1 MLKKYTEAD
10 FYELKFVA
18 RGRLSPDGISAFF
31 IATLIY
37 SGIITLILV
46 SGANNNTYITYQ
58 IWKAI
63 LNTDLWILL
72 IHLFIAIFFIKE
84 KIYIKFQKLQV
95 VLLNIIT
102 IKMSV
107 EFYQVFFLACED
119 KRAPSYMAR
128 SGMILLPGGF
138 IFLIISSIRAIHR
151 VKQGKFRRGGEGL
164 FNFKESKLYVSSP
177 LIFGLIMFSGTFA
190 RNFSGSSD
198 IRKIIPGL
206 TFMLLLCAFVQY
218 VMALAIP
225 EFFLVTYCKF
235 RFKSF
240 NMEPI
245 KRINKKRL

>member
-10 FYELKFVA
+10 FYLLEDVA

-46 SGANNNTYITYQ
+46 SGANNNTHITNQ
-58 IWKAI
+58 IWKVI
-63 LNTDLWILL
+63 LKADLWILL
-72 IHLFIAIFFIKE
+72 VHFLIAIFFIKE

-95 VLLNIIT
+95 VLLNVIT

-119 KRAPSYMAR
+119 KRTPSYMAR
-128 SGMILLPGGF
+128 AGMILLLVGVG
-138 IFLIISSIRAIHR
+138 FLIASTIRAIHR

-164 FNFKESKLYVSSP
+164 FNFKKSKLYVSSP
-177 LIFGLIMFSGTFA
+177 FVFGLVMLSGTFA
-190 RNFSGSSD
+190 RSFSESSD
-198 IRKIIPGL
+198 MGKIIPGL
-206 TFMLLLCAFVQY
+206 MFMLLLCAFVQY
-218 VMALAIP
+218 AMALAIP

-240 NMEPI
+240 NMEPR
-245 KRINKKRL
+245 KRINKKR